1 MKKSINLWTDGG
13 NITPEQLFHSAGAIT
28 LRFADAGDVENLSR
42 AASFGMLKKLHAA
55 SGNGNIARLFVA
67 LRHDVW
73 AADNCTRLAGDAEA
87 ARRERDALNK
97 LITAARREA
106 REIMGEDAR
115 SMTAAERAE
124 LSTIRANIADM
135 VDIRA
140 ALSSYIRDIESDK
153 GTIFSD
159 AADILG
165 EARLSILADIADGAR
180 LGMIDCN
187 GGASMLP
194 SVYDTIF
201 SRPRRD
207 GTERRDNVFSRACS
221 AARRHVYS
229 NRGIMEGS
237 ANYTYI
243 ADITERGETE
253 AETLERGYIRAGKWY
268 DMPDIVSYMET
279 ERIISDMA
287 LTRKQEALLS
297 RRMRGESMR
306 EAARK
311 LGINEST
318 ARERMA
324 QIMVKYAAVT
334 DILDA
339 DALKEARRSG
349 RSRVT
354 LPALPDCSL
363 AVVPVPVDET
373 AALRAWLAAPVHF
386 SRVSIGNADARR
398 VFRMDAAARTAA
410 ETLTTDADADAAR
423 RRFAADA
430 AAAAAR
436 REAEYAAE
444 RERLAAW
451 LVAPFHASHVSIFP
465 APERKEERLAG
476 EETPERR
483 EALAAAEAARS
494 AWKNAAEAAE
504 RGAETAEM
512 RRALTRRGAEARS
525 AYSAALAIAARTR

>member
-1 MKKSINLWTDGG
+1 MKKTIDLWRDGG
-13 NITPEQLFHSAGAIT
+13 NITPEQLFHSAGSIT
-28 LRFADAGDVENLSR
+28 FRFADAGDVENLSR
-42 AASFGMLKKLHAA
+42 AAAFGMLKKLHAA

-67 LRHDVW
+67 LRRDVW
-73 AADNCTRLAGDAEA
+73 TADNWTRLAGDAEA

-106 REIMGEDAR
+106 LEIMGEDAR
-115 SMTAAERAE
+115 NMTEAERAE
-124 LSTIRANIADM
+124 LSSIRANIADM
-135 VDIRA
+135 VDARA
-140 ALSSYIRDIESDK
+140 ALSGYIRDIESDK

-165 EARLSILADIADGAR
+165 EARASILSDIADGAK
-180 LGMIDCN
+180 LGMVEYG

-194 SVYDTIF
+194 SVYDTVF

-221 AARRHVYS
+221 AARRYVYS

-268 DMPDIVSYMET
+268 DLPDIVSYMET

-318 ARERMA
+318 ARERMQ
-324 QIMVKYAAVT
+324 QIMIKYANIT

-339 DALKEARRSG
+339 DALKAARRAG
-349 RSRVT
+349 RSRAT

-373 AALRAWLAAPVHF
+373 AALYSWLAAPVHF
-386 SRVSIGNADARR
+386 SRASFGNADARR
-398 VFRMDAAARTAA
+398 VVRMDAETRTAA
-410 ETLTTDADADAAR
+410 ETLTADADADAAR
-423 RRFAADA
+423 RR
-430 AAAAAR
+430 
-436 REAEYAAE
+436 
-444 RERLAAW
+444 
-451 LVAPFHASHVSIFP
+451 
-465 APERKEERLAG
+465 LAG
-476 EETPERR
+476 ERGTRSAEKMLHSSGSGD
-483 EALAAAEAARS
+483 ALAGTRTAEKNAARS
-494 AWKNAAEAAE
+494 AAHVASYAE
-504 RGAETAEM
+504 RIMDTFAALSHGSAWGMDAET
-512 RRALTRRGAEARS
+512 RRAMREYMGK
-525 AYSAALAIAARTR
+525 